1 MQIKQILIDCR
12 KEQAELNSL
21 INKREYIYSTL
32 LPKAVKIK
40 EVDVQ
45 ISAPQDVMADTMAEI
60 EQYDSAISRK
70 ILTLSRKHRKGIDMI
85 GKLNDT
91 VQRNALELYYLDSRL
106 LSWEQVALEMGY
118 DVRQIYRIKNAAID
132 ELLKCQ

>member
-1 MQIKQILIDCR
+1 MQIKQLLIDCR

-32 LPKAVKIK
+32 LPKAVRIK

>member
-1 MQIKQILIDCR
+1 MQIRQLLIDCR

>member
-1 MQIKQILIDCR
+1 MQIKQFLIDCR

-60 EQYDSAISRK
+60 EQHDSAISRK

>member
-1 MQIKQILIDCR
+1 MQIKQFLIDCR

-45 ISAPQDVMADTMAEI
+45 TSAPQDVMADTMAEI

>member
-1 MQIKQILIDCR
+1 MQIKQLLIDCR

>member
-1 MQIKQILIDCR
+1 MQIKQLLIDCR

-91 VQRNALELYYLDSRL
+91 VQRNALELYYLDSRI

>member
-1 MQIKQILIDCR
+1 MQIKQFLIDCR

>member
-1 MQIKQILIDCR
+1 MQIKQLLIDCR

-85 GKLNDT
+85 GKLTDT

>member
-1 MQIKQILIDCR
+1 MQIRQLLIDCR

-45 ISAPQDVMADTMAEI
+45 TSAPQDMMADTMAEI

>member
-1 MQIKQILIDCR
+1 MQIKQLLIDCR

-91 VQRNALELYYLDSRL
+91 VKRNALELYYLDSRL

>member
-1 MQIKQILIDCR
+1 MQIRQLLIDCR

-91 VQRNALELYYLDSRL
+91 VKRNALELYYLDSRL

>member
-1 MQIKQILIDCR
+1 MQIKQLLIDCR

-45 ISAPQDVMADTMAEI
+45 ISAPHDVMADTMAEI

>member
-1 MQIKQILIDCR
+1 MQIKQLLVDCR

-45 ISAPQDVMADTMAEI
+45 TSAPQDMMADTMAEI
-60 EQYDSAISRK
+60 EQYDYAISQK
-70 ILTLSRKHRKGIDMI
+70 ILTLSKKHRKGIDMI

-91 VQRNALELYYLDSRL
+91 LQRNALELYYLDSRL

>member
-1 MQIKQILIDCR
+1 MQIKQLLIDCR

-32 LPKAVKIK
+32 LPKAARIK